1 MAFQPYHDDG
11 AVRIL
16 VADGR
21 PDVRSALRL
30 LLEQDTGMVVS
41 AEARKGDDVVEQV
54 RVTCPDVIILDC
66 DLPGLQARD
75 LLPEVRS
82 ICPRV
87 WVVALCSRA
96 EARRAVMSAGADVFV
111 SKSDYPQ
118 KLLKIVRQGCRG
130 RASEGPGKLNGQ
142 QLERDGDGAVSP

>member
-1 MAFQPYHDDG
+1 MINESCLDKA

-16 VADGR
+16 VAEGR

-41 AEARKGDDVVEQV
+41 AEAKKGDDVVEQV
-54 RVTCPDVIILDC
+54 RVTRPDVIILDC
-66 DLPGLQARD
+66 DLPGLPARD
-75 LLPEVRS
+75 LLPAVRS

-96 EARRAVMSAGADVFV
+96 EARRAAMSAGADVFV
-111 SKSDYPQ
+111 SKADYPQ
-118 KLLKIVRQGCRG
+118 RLLSIVRQGCG
-130 RASEGPGKLNGQ
+130 GHASEGPGKPNGQ
-142 QLERDGDGAVSP
+142 

>member
-1 MAFQPYHDDG
+1 MTSESCRDNG

-41 AEARKGDDVVEQV
+41 AEARKGDDVVAQV

-66 DLPGLQARD
+66 DLPGLPVRD
-75 LLPEVRS
+75 LLLAVRS

-96 EARRAVMSAGADVFV
+96 EGRWAAMSAGADVFV
-111 SKSDYPQ
+111 SKADYPQ
-118 KLLKIVRQGCRG
+118 RLLNIVRQGCRG
-130 RASEGPGKLNGQ
+130 RASEEPGKPNGQ
-142 QLERDGDGAVSP
+142 